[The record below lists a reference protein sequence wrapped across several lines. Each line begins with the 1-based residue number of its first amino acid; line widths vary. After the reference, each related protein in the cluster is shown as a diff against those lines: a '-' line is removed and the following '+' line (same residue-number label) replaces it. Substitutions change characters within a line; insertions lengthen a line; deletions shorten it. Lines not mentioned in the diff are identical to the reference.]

1 MTILN
6 NTNKFMRIS
15 NGMKK
20 FIKFSVFILVLAFA
34 LMPVLSSS
42 AGLVPCDGSDCDF
55 NAFMNLINN
64 VIHFIFVYLAVPL
77 CAIMFAYAGILL
89 VTSGG
94 STEAR
99 GKAKTIFTN
108 SALGLIIAAAAFL
121 IIRTLLSILGYDGA
135 WIGL

>member
-1 MTILN
+1 MI
-6 NTNKFMRIS
+6 
-15 NGMKK
+15 KK
-20 FIKFSVFILVLAFA
+20 LIKFTFFVLLLIVLVAPAVSFGEPA
-34 LMPVLSSS
+34 P
-42 AGLVPCDGSDCDF
+42 LVPCDGPNCDF
-55 NAFMNLINN
+55 NALMTLINN
-64 VIHFIFVYLAVPL
+64 VINFVFVYLAIPL

-135 WIGL
+135 WIGF